1 MADEEL
7 TILGHLL
14 DLVDLV
20 VAVLSVLITS
30 VLQTAVEVE
39 HNHRNQVFLVLMD
52 TDHPDAQHPLTGIR
66 VAMVVVLVDKMV
78 VLTKCLKLSYLQL
91 IPDSQ
96 VHSWVQPKA
105 IHIIDLGVAA
115 EEAKNMAPHQT
126 FLVPV
131 HQEEEK
137 VQMEAPGVVDLAHV
151 LLGWYNGR

>member
-66 VAMVVVLVDKMV
+66 VAMVVVLVDKME
-78 VLTKCLKLSYLQL
+78 LFTKHLQHFYLKPTQ
-91 IPDSQ
+91 DSQ
-96 VHSWVQPKA
+96 VHSWVKLNP
-105 IHIIDLGVAA
+105 ILGIDLSVVA
-115 EEAKNMAPHQT
+115 EEAKNMALTQM
-126 FLVPV
+126 FRLVTT
-131 HQEEEK
+131 EEEK
-137 VQMEAPGVVDLAHV
+137 VEMGLPGVVPLEVV
-151 LLGWYNGR
+151 LLG

>member
-66 VAMVVVLVDKMV
+66 VAMVVVLVDKME
-78 VLTKCLKLSYLQL
+78 LFTKHLQHFYLKPTQDFL
-91 IPDSQ
+91 
-96 VHSWVQPKA
+96 VHLWVQVNL
-105 IHIIDLGVAA
+105 ILGIDLSVVA
-115 EEAKNMAPHQT
+115 EEAKNMALAQMFH
-126 FLVPV
+126 LVIT
-131 HQEEEK
+131 EEEK
-137 VQMEAPGVVDLAHV
+137 VEMGLPGVVPLEVV
-151 LLGWYNGR
+151 LLG